1 MQCKFL
7 DHGIAVSYDHVVKP
21 CCEFE
26 YDADWARQNHIDQID
41 ITTWHQSSQ
50 VIKIRNEL
58 DAGTWPKQCRR
69 CANLESQGRQ
79 DSIRGNANN
88 AYANYTGQDITLEIR
103 PGSVCNF
110 GCQTCWPEASSRVA
124 QFYQQAGIINI
135 QSLNTSS
142 ISNFD
147 FLLPIAGRIRNLV
160 LLGGEPF
167 YDPNCQKFLAWAK
180 QNLQATVN
188 IFTNGSHVDWDWVN
202 NYTGNITMTFSIDA
216 VGKPAEYIRFGTDW
230 SVVYDNFV
238 RAQHH
243 PKIILQVNV
252 TVSIYNYHLIEDIID
267 MLIPNWPSVVNFGR
281 PNEPYL
287 GEASVPDINR
297 LELIKSLE
305 NCVKKL
311 FKSNIALD
319 QQYNTIKAI
328 KSIIDNFRK
337 IPFDPERFE
346 QIKQFIK
353 SMDQVKR
360 LNIRDSASP
369 VDFEKHYQYFSDHS
383 TPE

>member
-7 DHGIAVSYDHVVKP
+7 DHGLAISYDHVVKP

-26 YDADWARQNHIDQID
+26 YDADWSQQNHISQID
-41 ITTWHQSSQ
+41 LQTWHQSPQ

-58 DAGTWPKQCRR
+58 SSGTWPKQCRR
-69 CANLESQGRQ
+69 CANLESQGRH
-79 DSIRGNANN
+79 DSTRGNGNQ
-88 AYANYTGQDITLEIR
+88 AYADYTGKDITLEIR

-110 GCQTCWPEASSRVA
+110 ACQTCWPEASSRVA
-124 QFYQQAGIINI
+124 QFYHQAGITNI

-147 FLLPIAGRIRNLV
+147 FLLPIAGRIQNLV

-167 YDPNCQKFLAWAK
+167 YDPNCQKFLAWAE
-180 QNLQATVN
+180 QNLQATMN
-188 IFTNGSHVDWDWVN
+188 IFTNGSHVDWNWVN
-202 NYTGNITMTFSIDA
+202 NYAGKITMTFSIDA
-216 VGKPAEYIRFGTDW
+216 VGKPAEYVRFGTAW
-230 SVVYDNFV
+230 SVVHDNFV

-243 PKIILQVNV
+243 PKIKLQMNV
-252 TVSIYNYHLIEDIID
+252 TVSIYNYHLIIDIID
-267 MLIPNWPSVVNFGR
+267 MLVPNWPSVVNFGR

-287 GEASVPDINR
+287 GEASVPEINR
-297 LELIKSLE
+297 PELIKSLE

-311 FKSNIALD
+311 FAANIESD
-319 QQYNTIKAI
+319 QKYNAIKAI
-328 KSIIDNFRK
+328 KSIVDNFRK
-337 IPFDPERFE
+337 IPFDPELFE

-360 LNIRDSASP
+360 LDIRDSATP
-369 VDFEKHYQYFSDHS
+369 VDFEKHYQCFSDHS
-383 TPE
+383 IPE